1 MFKNRVP
8 SRNTFFYKVIKGKKY
23 ICFMCENKYLKIRY
37 IIEKYFFRVVFT
49 FALQIQEKW
58 QTNSSTPQ
66 VIQKNRII

>member
-1 MFKNRVP
+1 
-8 SRNTFFYKVIKGKKY
+8 
-23 ICFMCENKYLKIRY
+23 MCENKYLKIGY

-66 VIQKNRII
+66 AIQKNHIIKSMLLYSPLLNFLSLFSVHYTE

>member
-1 MFKNRVP
+1 
-8 SRNTFFYKVIKGKKY
+8 
-23 ICFMCENKYLKIRY
+23 MCENKYLKIGY

-66 VIQKNRII
+66 AIQKNHII